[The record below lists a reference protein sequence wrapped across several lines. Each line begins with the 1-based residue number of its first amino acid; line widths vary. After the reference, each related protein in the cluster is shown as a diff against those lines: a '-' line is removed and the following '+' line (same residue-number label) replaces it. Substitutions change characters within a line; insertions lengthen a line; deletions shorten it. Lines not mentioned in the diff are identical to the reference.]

1 MLITLAIPFTAS
13 AATKTV
19 NVVTDYGANG
29 SDTADD
35 WKAIQDALDLGKTA
49 TASNPLVVNVPNG
62 TYHLS
67 KQLRIYS
74 NTTLKLADGATI
86 VRDDETTHMLSSGG
100 DNVTG
105 GYGQLKNVTIT
116 GGKWDGNV
124 KTYTKNGEKYGNN
137 YINLM
142 TLWHGENITISN
154 TTFSGCCGSHFI
166 EVSAVKGFTVDGV
179 TFKDFYKH
187 GGTDYVYSSETA
199 DRESNESSVRSEAIQ
214 IEYPGKNNCEFA
226 LPYDNTPSMNITIRN
241 CTFTNCL
248 SGIGNHHSDVTTPN
262 ITIENNTFT
271 NMGSACINLANMTN
285 VTITGNTAKNVRSF
299 LWACDG
305 SSATVK
311 NNNVTYG
318 FNAVDPRG
326 EQDVVYVKDSDVTFS
341 KNKVYGAGKHVFF
354 ATGSTVKTSITDNE
368 FDMSSFQAKYNA
380 IQVQA
385 NESQVNITG
394 NIITKPAQTGIY
406 IANAKGATGYKTVS
420 KNTIKNSGEHGIRVI
435 KSSGITLSGNTITKP
450 VVQGFSIEGSKLTV
464 SGNIITSPS
473 NIGIL
478 ASASSTLT
486 ATDNEITSPGTSGI
500 SGNAS
505 TITATGNVINS
516 AGSNAIYVT
525 DGSTLTAKSNTITSP
540 KDVGIGGRAS
550 SVTADGNTISKTGGN
565 SIYLNAATAGSIT
578 NNKISNSSSTG
589 VRIDSCTKA
598 TITISGNTVTSSAG
612 TGISVKSSAVKV
624 DGNTVSSNTK
634 DNAVYFDTAT
644 SGSITNN
651 KISGSKGAG
660 IRVVSSTAS
669 TITISGNTVN
679 DSATHGIS
687 VQKSKVNV
695 TNNTVKGFGSSADG
709 GFGIYMDG
717 ATFTITANT
726 VSGKSDQY
734 AIRIKDNSSSAK
746 SSGSILYNDVSGKG
760 INNSAT
766 GKVTIKAIL
775 ATPKISSLTNT
786 DKGITVSWGKVTG
799 AEKYRVFYKT
809 GTGSWTKLADT
820 TSTSYTFTGAKA
832 GTKYTF
838 TIRCITSD
846 GKTFTSKYDT
856 MGKSITY
863 ESQLATPK
871 LSAVSNTATGVKI
884 TWGKVTGAAKY
895 RVFYKTA
902 SGSWTKAG
910 DTTSTSFTWTKAKSG
925 TKYTFTVRCIDK
937 DGKKF
942 TSAFDTAGKTITY
955 IAAPKLS
962 SVSNTATGVKIAWG
976 KVTGAAKYRIFYK
989 TGSSGWKQLTDTTS
1003 TSYTWKGAKSG
1014 TKYTFTVRCI
1024 SKDGKSYTG
1033 AYDTTGK
1040 AITYIAAPKIS
1051 SLSKTSSGVQVK
1063 WGKVTGA
1070 VNYKVFRK
1078 TANGS
1083 WTVVGTT
1090 TGTSFVD
1097 KTAKKGTKYTY
1108 TVRCA
1113 SKDGK
1118 TYTSAFDA
1126 TGKSITY

>member
-1 MLITLAIPFTAS
+1 MNLKRLTIWLITLCMLITLAIPFTAS

-19 NVVTDYGANG
+19 NVTDYGANG

-86 VRDDETTHMLSSGG
+86 IRDDETTHMLSSGG

-142 TLWHGENITISN
+142 VLWHGENITISN
-154 TTFSGCCGSHFI
+154 TTLSGCCGSHFI

-199 DRESNESSVRSEAIQ
+199 DRGSNESSVRSEAIQ
-214 IEYPGKNNCEFA
+214 IEYPGKSNCEFA
-226 LPYDNTPSMNITIRN
+226 LPYDKTPSMNITIRN

-271 NMGSACINLANMTN
+271 NMGTACINLANMTN

-326 EQDVVYVKDSDVTFS
+326 EQDVVYVKNSDVTFS

-450 VVQGFSIEGSKLTV
+450 AAQGFSIDGSKLTV

-486 ATDNEITSPGTSGI
+486 ATGNEITSPGSAGI

-505 TITATGNVINS
+505 TITATGNVIKS

-525 DGSTLTAKSNTITSP
+525 NGSTLTAKSNTVTSP
-540 KDVGIGGRAS
+540 AAVGIGGKAS
-550 SVTADGNTISKTGGN
+550 SVTADGNTISGTKGN
-565 SIYLNAATAGSIT
+565 SIYLDA
-578 NNKISNSSSTG
+578 
-589 VRIDSCTKA
+589 
-598 TITISGNTVTSSAG
+598 
-612 TGISVKSSAVKV
+612 
-624 DGNTVSSNTK
+624 
-634 DNAVYFDTAT
+634 AT
-644 SGSITNN
+644 SGSIINN

-660 IRVVSSTAS
+660 MRVVSSTSS
-669 TITISGNTVN
+669 TITINGNTVN

-687 VQKSKVNV
+687 VQKSKVKV

-717 ATFTITANT
+717 ATFTINANT
-726 VSGKSDQY
+726 VSGKSNQY

-786 DKGITVSWGKVTG
+786 DKGIKVSWGKVTG

-838 TIRCITSD
+838 TVRCITSD
-846 GKTFTSKYDT
+846 GKTFASKYDT
-856 MGKSITY
+856 TGKSITC
-863 ESQLATPK
+863 ESQFATPK

-976 KVTGAAKYRIFYK
+976 KVTGAAKYRVFYK

-1040 AITYIAAPKIS
+1040 TITYIAAPKIS

-1083 WTVVGTT
+1083 WTAVGTT

-1108 TVRCA
+1108 TVRCV